1 MNAYHFTIAVLLAA
15 QAATLAIL
23 WDTHRQYS
31 WFRKAWVRDT
41 KELLYW
47 KQNAVLRD
55 PKSGKYIKRDK
66 R

>member
-1 MNAYHFTIAVLLAA
+1 MTPEYFTIAVLLAA

-23 WDTHRQYS
+23 WDTYNQYS
-31 WFRKAWVRDT
+31 WFRNAWIRDT

-55 PKSGKYIKRDK
+55 PKTGKYIKRDK